1 MSGVVDETGGGAL
14 ADVLGEFFGS
24 GLPLNNHS
32 NGLEAARVA
41 CSGYGYLISFTVL
54 NTNASAQYIQLHDA
68 AVVPASGASVT
79 PAVVFAVA
87 ATSNLTVAYTM
98 PGRKFERGIVIANSS
113 TAATYTAGSADCFF
127 DVQYIPVS
135 GL

>member
-1 MSGVVDETGGGAL
+1 VSSVVDETGGGSL
-14 ADVLGEFFGS
+14 TDVLGAFYSS

-32 NGLEAARVA
+32 NGLAATLVA

-54 NTNASAQYIQLHDA
+54 NTNAAAQYIQLHDLA
-68 AVVPASGASVT
+68 TVPASGAV
-79 PAVVFAVA
+79 PAVVFAVS

-113 TAATYTAGSADCFF
+113 TAASYTAGSADCFF
-127 DVQYIPVS
+127 DVQYIPVAGS
-135 GL
+135 